1 LLNFESVD
9 VMDALASSITLAVFN
24 NKVMRI
30 VPSLEDS
37 LNEEWITNKARHSF
51 DALAIQRINYPKLR
65 LNDKLIILSWV
76 SAFYLYVNFFFTK
89 KFSYLACICGSFLDL
104 ESGMLLKDFFNGF
117 GCSAV
122 MYETPI
128 SLNTDFR
135 FLYLLNTTLVDL
147 ETTAIVLLIGTN
159 LRLELPLINARVR
172 KNFLNINKTF
182 IIYSFGLAVDY
193 LTIPVKNFGS
203 SLKSFKSFVEGK
215 LNVAKDFVFS
225 NYLNLDFLNFKY
237 NAVLNP
243 VFFVGQSLLTRHDA
257 DTALNAI
264 LYIIKNF
271 FETNVWRSL
280 NVVSQYLGSLSTYE
294 LGFSGGIFNTRYFAN
309 SFLHLSS
316 VNKINIPVVGESFI
330 VYQGFYESS
339 DYVFTKANLI
349 LPVLAYSE
357 RASTYINI
365 EGRLRFSKRVIM
377 TFKLL
382 HNDFEIIKGL
392 LLHSRNYFSHNFSIL
407 SNFQNL
413 NFFRNLLAYKPL
425 VDLNVN
431 NVTDRLLF

>member
-1 LLNFESVD
+1 
-9 VMDALASSITLAVFN
+9 
-24 NKVMRI
+24 
-30 VPSLEDS
+30 
-37 LNEEWITNKARHSF
+37 
-51 DALAIQRINYPKLR
+51 
-65 LNDKLIILSWV
+65 
-76 SAFYLYVNFFFTK
+76 
-89 KFSYLACICGSFLDL
+89 
-104 ESGMLLKDFFNGF
+104 
-117 GCSAV
+117 
-122 MYETPI
+122 
-128 SLNTDFR
+128 
-135 FLYLLNTTLVDL
+135 
-147 ETTAIVLLIGTN
+147 
-159 LRLELPLINARVR
+159 
-172 KNFLNINKTF
+172 
-182 IIYSFGLAVDY
+182 
-193 LTIPVKNFGS
+193 
-203 SLKSFKSFVEGK
+203 
-215 LNVAKDFVFS
+215 
-225 NYLNLDFLNFKY
+225 
-237 NAVLNP
+237 
-243 VFFVGQSLLTRHDA
+243 LTRHDA

-392 LLHSRNYFSHNFSIL
+392 LLHSRNYFSHNFSIYQI
-407 SNFQNL
+407 S
-413 NFFRNLLAYKPL
+413 R
-425 VDLNVN
+425 
-431 NVTDRLLF
+431 T